1 MRKIRKGDEVVIIA
15 GKDKGQRGVVT
26 KVMPKEDK
34 LIVENRNLVKKAV
47 RPNPAQGVTGGIIDK
62 EMPLH
67 ISNVMLY
74 NPATKKPDRVGFRL
88 LEDGRKVR
96 FFKSNNEVVDI

>member
-1 MRKIRKGDEVVIIA
+1 MRKIRKGDEVVIIT
-15 GKDKGQRGVVT
+15 GKDKGQRGIVT

-47 RPNPAQGVTGGIIDK
+47 RPNPAQGVTGGIIEK

-67 ISNVMLY
+67 VSNVMLY
-74 NPATKKPDRVGFRL
+74 NPATKKPDRIGFRI